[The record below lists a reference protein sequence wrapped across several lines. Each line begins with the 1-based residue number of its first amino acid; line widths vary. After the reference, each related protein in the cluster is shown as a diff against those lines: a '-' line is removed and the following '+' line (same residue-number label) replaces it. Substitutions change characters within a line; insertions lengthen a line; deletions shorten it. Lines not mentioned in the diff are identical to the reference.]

1 MVCWFARISCSFVDV
16 LLFWLAWKP
25 ALLALFR
32 SLDLVVLNASF
43 AQPHSAVGGGL
54 FRKPRALLLRRLHP
68 NIDIDL
74 CNRYNVAASYPRQ
87 TSLWPQEWKTW
98 HWHIVSVNYGCI
110 KTAVTLLRYG
120 SCVCAF
126 GV

>member
-1 MVCWFARISCSFVDV
+1 MGVLVLLQSLVVSVDV
-16 LLFWLAWKP
+16 LLFLAR
-25 ALLALFR
+25 LENLRCLRFFR

-74 CNRYNVAASYPRQ
+74 CNRYNVAATYPRQ
-87 TSLWPQEWKTW
+87 THCGRKSGRHGTG
-98 HWHIVSVNYGCI
+98 I
-110 KTAVTLLRYG
+110 
-120 SCVCAF
+120 
-126 GV
+126 